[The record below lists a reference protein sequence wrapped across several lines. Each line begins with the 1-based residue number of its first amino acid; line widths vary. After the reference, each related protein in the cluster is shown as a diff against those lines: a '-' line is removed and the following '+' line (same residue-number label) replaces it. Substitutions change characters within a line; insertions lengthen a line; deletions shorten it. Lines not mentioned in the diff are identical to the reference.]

1 MARPRTRRKH
11 RCNGGK
17 FAACADDWNHAGTH
31 MARRI
36 ETIIVVGGS
45 HAGLFAAVAL
55 KKAGFRVSV
64 LERAPEVLRGYGA
77 GIRVQPLM
85 ADLLQREFG
94 IDLSEYSTRTRF
106 DRHLAP
112 RRQAAGNTIVFERA
126 EAGQF
131 ASWGSLYRALL
142 KAFGADHYHCGETVV
157 GAHDTGERV
166 EVSLASGRS
175 QTADLVVYADGITS
189 AARRRLMPDARMRYS
204 GYVAWRGL
212 VAERDLSAETLRILQ
227 DARIVVIAGLS
238 HIMLYPV
245 PGEHDAVA
253 EGERRF
259 NGIWYRNVAEG
270 AALEDLMTDRD
281 GVRRPTTVPEGTM
294 QARHVAA
301 FRRDVETELPPAV
314 AEVLVR
320 PEPFVTPIYDVEPT
334 RMVFGRQV
342 LLGDAAAATRPHV
355 SASTAK
361 AMRAAAGLA
370 AVLRAAATDD
380 KVASRLAAWEAEH
393 LEIAWEFT
401 RRGQTIGRR
410 LQVDGTF
417 VPGAP
422 ENTQITMPVDR

>member
-1 MARPRTRRKH
+1 
-11 RCNGGK
+11 
-17 FAACADDWNHAGTH
+17 

-55 KKAGFRVSV
+55 KKAGFQVSV
-64 LERAPEVLRGYGA
+64 LERTPEVLRGYGA

-85 ADLLQREFG
+85 ADLLKRKFG
-94 IDLSEYSTRTRF
+94 IDLTAYSTKTRF

-112 RRQAAGNTIVFERA
+112 RRQRAGNTVVFERA
-126 EAGQF
+126 EDGQF

-142 KAFGADHYHCGETVV
+142 NAFGAGHYHCGETVV
-157 GAHDTGERV
+157 GAHETGEGV
-166 EVSLASGRS
+166 EVRLASGRS

-189 AARRRLMPDARMRYS
+189 AARRRLMPEAGMRYS

-212 VAERDLSAETLRILQ
+212 VPERDLSAETRLVLK

-238 HIMLYPV
+238 HVMLYPV
-245 PGEHDAVA
+245 PGEHDAIA

-270 AALEDLMTDRD
+270 PALDDLMTDRD
-281 GVRRPTTVPEGTM
+281 GTHRPTTVPQGAM

-301 FRRDVETELPPAV
+301 FRRDVEADLPPAV
-314 AEVLVR
+314 AEVLAS

-334 RMVFGRQV
+334 RMVFGRQI
-342 LLGDAAAATRPHV
+342 LLGDGAAATRPHV

-361 AMRAAAGLA
+361 AMRAADGLA
-370 AVLRAAATDD
+370 AALRDAAGDE
-380 KVASRLAAWEAEH
+380 VAGRLAAWEEEH
-393 LEIAWEFT
+393 LAIAWEFT

-410 LQVDGTF
+410 LQVEGTF

-422 ENTQITMPVDR
+422 ENTQITMPVGR